1 MRSFEMGKRL
11 LQYKHIL
18 FDLDGTLFDTQWDL
32 KHAWKQV
39 ISSYGK
45 NLDNFEEIY
54 RIGPPLQEI
63 VKVLLP
69 DLSIDEQSEAIE
81 KFKSL
86 YDYSEHERTAAYKW
100 MTGYLNFLHENN
112 CKLYVVTNKRIYP
125 TRYLVE
131 KNNWSNLFTAIYTPD
146 LHAGKIYKKHE
157 TIALL
162 KQAFSIDSNSAVM
175 VGDTSGDI
183 IAGKKNAISTAGV
196 TWGYGTKEELVQSQC
211 DILLSE
217 KDFEQWL

>member
-1 MRSFEMGKRL
+1 MGKRL
-11 LQYKHIL
+11 IQYQHIL
-18 FDLDGTLFDTQWDL
+18 FDLDGTLCDTQRDL

-39 ISSYGK
+39 ITSFGK
-45 NLDNFEEIY
+45 KLDNFEEIY

-63 VKVLLP
+63 GKVLLP
-69 DLSIDEQSEAIE
+69 DLSADEQAEAIE
-81 KFKSL
+81 KFKSI
-86 YDYSEHERTAAYKW
+86 YDYSSHERTAAYKW
-100 MTGYLNFLHENN
+100 MTKYLNFLHENN

-131 KNNWSNLFTAIYTPD
+131 KNNWSNLLTAIYTPD

-183 IAGKKNAISTAGV
+183 IAGKKNAIATAGV

>member
-1 MRSFEMGKRL
+1 MGKRL
-11 LQYKHIL
+11 LQYQHIL
-18 FDLDGTLFDTQWDL
+18 FDLDGTLCDTQRDL

-39 ISSYGK
+39 ITSYGK
-45 NLDNFEEIY
+45 KLDNFEEIY

-69 DLSIDEQSEAIE
+69 DLSADEQAEAIE
-81 KFKSL
+81 KFKSD
-86 YDYSEHERTAAYKW
+86 YDYSSHERTAAYKW
-100 MTGYLNFLHENN
+100 ITGYLNFLHENN

-131 KNNWSNLFTAIYTPD
+131 KNGWSNLFTAIYTPD